1 MLNRLA
7 EQWTSSPA
15 LQHLVEQQFGILC
28 AALLVGAR
36 LAGVF
41 LIGPLFGQKVIPT
54 HVRLLMIVLMTVIL
68 TPVAVPSISGSA
80 AVSMLPSEWSDAASK
95 LTANQFESRSLIEL
109 LASLIGELGIGSM
122 LGAVVMLIVSA
133 LRATAQV
140 LDRQTGFSAGGVL
153 NPGLDSEG
161 GGPTT
166 QLIAATSLVVLFVTD
181 MHLHVL
187 RHLLETFR
195 VLPVGQLELSG
206 IDRTLMPDLIQMSFI
221 LAIRV
226 TIPMLAL
233 MTVVSLGL
241 GVLQRSTP
249 QLNLFSVGLPAR
261 MIVHLMFVAWLLP
274 GLASGM
280 AGAIPVML
288 DRVTQS
294 LAGG

>member
-1 MLNRLA
+1 MLNQLA
-7 EQWTSSPA
+7 EQWTSNPA
-15 LQHLVEQQFGILC
+15 LQLLVEQQFGILC
-28 AALLVGAR
+28 AVLLVGAR
-36 LAGVF
+36 LTGVF
-41 LIGPLFGQKVIPT
+41 LIGPFFGQKVVPT
-54 HVRLLMIVLMTVIL
+54 HVRLLMILLMTVVF
-68 TPVAVPSISGSA
+68 TPVALPAFSGSA
-80 AVSMLPSEWSDAASK
+80 VASVFPTEWSNVASK
-95 LTANQFESRSLIEL
+95 LTVTQFASNSLIEL
-109 LASLIGELGIGSM
+109 LASSVGELAIGSM
-122 LGAVVMLIVSA
+122 LGTVVMLIVAA
-133 LRATAQV
+133 LRATAQI
-140 LDRQTGFSAGGVL
+140 LDRQTGYAAGGVL
-153 NPGLDSEG
+153 NPGFDSEG

-181 MHLHVL
+181 MHLEVL

-195 VLPVGQLELSG
+195 VLPVGQLTLSG
-206 IDRTLMPDLIQMSFI
+206 IDPALMSDLIQMSFV
-221 LAIRV
+221 LAIRI

-280 AGAIPVML
+280 AGAIPEML

-294 LAGG
+294 LIEG